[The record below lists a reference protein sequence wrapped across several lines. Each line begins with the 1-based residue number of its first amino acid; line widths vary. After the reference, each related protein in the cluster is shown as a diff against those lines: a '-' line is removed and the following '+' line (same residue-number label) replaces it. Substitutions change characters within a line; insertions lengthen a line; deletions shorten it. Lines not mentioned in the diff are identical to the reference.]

1 MNDLYNKTIKVDG
14 VVYNYDP
21 DQDIY
26 YRRYQA
32 SGYWDTWGWLWLI
45 LALTIACFCIEYRPG
60 LV

>member
-1 MNDLYNKTIKVDG
+1 MNELYEKTIEVDG

-32 SGYWDTWGWLWLI
+32 SGHWDQFGWI
-45 LALTIACFCIEYRPG
+45 YITAVLAVICYCVEYRPFSF
-60 LV
+60 